1 VLLLAPLIP
10 RGLSVAMGISIAEN
24 KLIGAHQVDSP
35 NQSERPAESVVDL
48 LILHNISL
56 PPGEYNTGCIDQL
69 FCNCLDKNAHPYFE
83 TIADLK
89 VSSHF
94 LINRLGSITQYVP
107 LNMKAWHAGESTFD
121 GRLNCND
128 FSIGVELEGT
138 DHEPF
143 TDAQYGSLVTLSI
156 ALLSEFPD
164 IGLDRIVGHSDVAP
178 ERKTDP
184 GPFFQWD
191 RYKQLLEQE
200 LASTA

>member
-1 VLLLAPLIP
+1 
-10 RGLSVAMGISIAEN
+10 
-24 KLIGAHQVDSP
+24 
-35 NQSERPAESVVDL
+35 
-48 LILHNISL
+48 
-56 PPGEYNTGCIDQL
+56 
-69 FCNCLDKNAHPYFE
+69 
-83 TIADLK
+83 
-89 VSSHF
+89 
-94 LINRLGSITQYVP
+94 
-107 LNMKAWHAGESTFD
+107 
-121 GRLNCND
+121 
-128 FSIGVELEGT
+128 VELEGT